1 MTTEKRKRS
10 NYTEDF
16 KRDAVA
22 LVTEQG
28 YKISEAARSLDVGAN
43 LIGRWRRQFEE
54 EASGVRLSGDER
66 EELKRLRKEVRQLRM
81 EKEIFKKSQPV
92 LREGNEVKYDFIGTH
107 ANDFPVKLL
116 CRQLG
121 VQRSAYYD
129 WRAQPGKLIA
139 PEELALRRRM
149 KELFAASRGSLG
161 SRMMMKNLRQEGFE
175 IGRDKTRRLMKSL
188 QLKVKQKRKFKVTT
202 DSNHKLPVATNVL
215 NREFSPSAPNQAWG
229 SDITYLWTQQG
240 WIYLAVII
248 DLYSRRVV
256 GWSIDRRM
264 KKALVIRALMMAVNL
279 RKPPPGLIH
288 HSDRGSQY
296 ASHDYQKLLKQHGMI
311 CSMSRKGNCWDN
323 SPVER
328 FFGSLK
334 REWTGDRWYRTR
346 QEAIADVRE
355 YVAVYYNSR
364 RLHST
369 LGYSTPMDYEKTLNK
384 VSGIT

>member
-1 MTTEKRKRS
+1 MK
-10 NYTEDF
+10 YGF
-16 KRDAVA
+16 IRD
-22 LVTEQG
+22 
-28 YKISEAARSLDVGAN
+28 
-43 LIGRWRRQFEE
+43 
-54 EASGVRLSGDER
+54 
-66 EELKRLRKEVRQLRM
+66 
-81 EKEIFKKSQPV
+81 
-92 LREGNEVKYDFIGTH
+92 H
-107 ANDFPVKLL
+107 ANDYRVKQL
-116 CRQLG
+116 CRMLS

-129 WRAQPGKLIA
+129 WRAEPGKVI
-139 PEELALRRRM
+139 PPQELVLRRRM

-161 SRMMMKNLRQEGFE
+161 SRMMMQNLREEGFE
-175 IGRDKTRRLMKSL
+175 IGRDKTRRLMKVL
-188 QLKVKQKRKFKVTT
+188 KLKVKQKRKYKVTT
-202 DSNHKLPVATNVL
+202 DSKHKLPVAKNVL
-215 NREFSPSAPNQAWG
+215 NREFSPSAPNQVWAT
-229 SDITYLWTQQG
+229 DITFLWTQQG
-240 WIYLAVII
+240 WIYLAVVI

-296 ASHDYQKLLKQHGMI
+296 ASHDYQKLLKQYGMI

-334 REWTGDRWYRTR
+334 REWTGDRLYRTR

-355 YVAVYYNSR
+355 YVAVYYNSK

>member
-1 MTTEKRKRS
+1 
-10 NYTEDF
+10 
-16 KRDAVA
+16 
-22 LVTEQG
+22 
-28 YKISEAARSLDVGAN
+28 
-43 LIGRWRRQFEE
+43 
-54 EASGVRLSGDER
+54 
-66 EELKRLRKEVRQLRM
+66 
-81 EKEIFKKSQPV
+81 
-92 LREGNEVKYDFIGTH
+92 VKYAFIRNQ

-121 VQRSAYYD
+121 VQRSAYYA
-129 WRAQPGKLIA
+129 WRAQPCKIIA

-175 IGRDKTRRLMKSL
+175 IGRDKTRRLMRRL
-188 QLKVKQKRKFKVTT
+188 GLKVKLKRKYKVTT
-202 DSNHKLPVATNVL
+202 DSKHDFPVAKNVL
-215 NREFSPSAPNQAWG
+215 NREFSPSAPNQVWG

-323 SPVER
+323 APVER
-328 FFGSLK
+328 FFSSLK
-334 REWTGDRWYRTR
+334 REWTGDRLYRTR

-355 YVAVYYNSR
+355 YVAVYYNSK

-369 LGYSTPMDYEKTLNK
+369 LGYMTPMNYEKRLNK
-384 VSGIT
+384 VSGIC

>member
-1 MTTEKRKRS
+1 MK
-10 NYTEDF
+10 YAF
-16 KRDAVA
+16 IRD
-22 LVTEQG
+22 Q
-28 YKISEAARSLDVGAN
+28 
-43 LIGRWRRQFEE
+43 
-54 EASGVRLSGDER
+54 
-66 EELKRLRKEVRQLRM
+66 
-81 EKEIFKKSQPV
+81 
-92 LREGNEVKYDFIGTH
+92 

-116 CRQLG
+116 CQQLG

-129 WRAQPGKLIA
+129 WRAQPCKIIA

-149 KELFAASRGSLG
+149 KELFAVSRGSLG
-161 SRMMMKNLRQEGFE
+161 SRMMMQDLRQEGFE
-175 IGRDKTRRLMKSL
+175 SSRDKTRRLMKQL
-188 QLKVKQKRKFKVTT
+188 QLTVRQKRKYKVTT
-202 DSNHKLPVATNVL
+202 DSKHKLPVAENIL
-215 NREFSPSAPNQAWG
+215 NRDFSPSAPNQAWG

-256 GWSIDRRM
+256 GWSIDRCM

-279 RKPPPGLIH
+279 RKPLPGLIH

-323 SPVER
+323 APVER
-328 FFGSLK
+328 FFSSLK

-355 YVAVYYNSR
+355 YVAVYYNSK
-364 RLHST
+364 RLQST
-369 LGYSTPMDYEKTLNK
+369 LGYMTPMNYEKRLNK
-384 VSGIT
+384 VSGIC

>member
-1 MTTEKRKRS
+1 
-10 NYTEDF
+10 
-16 KRDAVA
+16 
-22 LVTEQG
+22 
-28 YKISEAARSLDVGAN
+28 
-43 LIGRWRRQFEE
+43 
-54 EASGVRLSGDER
+54 
-66 EELKRLRKEVRQLRM
+66 LK
-81 EKEIFKKSQPV
+81 
-92 LREGNEVKYDFIGTH
+92 YAFIRNQ
-107 ANDFPVKLL
+107 ANDFPVNVL
-116 CRQLG
+116 CRMLS

-129 WRAQPGKLIA
+129 WIAQPGKVIA
-139 PEELALRRRM
+139 PMELALRRRM

-161 SRMMMKNLRQEGFE
+161 SRMMKQNLRQEGFE

-188 QLKVKQKRKFKVTT
+188 KLKVKQKRKYKVTT
-202 DSNHKLPVATNVL
+202 DSNHKLPVAENVL
-215 NREFSPSAPNQAWG
+215 NRNFSPAAPNQAWG

-296 ASHDYQKLLKQHGMI
+296 ASHDYQKLLQQHGMI

-323 SPVER
+323 APVER
-328 FFGSLK
+328 FFSSLK

-346 QEAIADVRE
+346 LEAIADVRE
-355 YVAVYYNSR
+355 YVVVYYNSK

-369 LGYSTPMDYEKTLNK
+369 LAYMTPINYEKRLNK
-384 VSGIT
+384 VSGNG